1 MYDEKLLAVQWAEM
15 YWSAC
20 REDTAISQAAAPAP
34 ELLKKEGSPSVGLA
48 LTPHTAGATNK
59 EAPLL
64 FQPGAETW
72 VNIWLFRLE
81 MDTFYLSVLI

>member
-20 REDTAISQAAAPAP
+20 REDTAISQAAPAP
-34 ELLKKEGSPSVGLA
+34 ELLKKTENSSSAGLT
-48 LTPHTAGATNK
+48 LTPSTAGATDK
-59 EAPLL
+59 EAPVV

-72 VNIWLFRLE
+72 VNIWLFKLE
-81 MDTFYLSVLI
+81 MDKSHLSVFI